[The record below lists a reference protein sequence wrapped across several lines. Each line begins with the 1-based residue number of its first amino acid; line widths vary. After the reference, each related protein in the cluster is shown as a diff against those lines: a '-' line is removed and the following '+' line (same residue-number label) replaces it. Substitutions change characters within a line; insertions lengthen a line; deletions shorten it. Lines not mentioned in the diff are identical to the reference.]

1 MELSGEAFALALAVV
16 FAGAAIRGFTGFGA
30 SLIWVSGLSLLMDPD
45 EAVPI
50 IFCLEVVASA
60 QLIRDCRAEVMWRP
74 VRWLVGGAFVGMPV
88 GVAAL
93 VAIDPEPM
101 KLVISVA
108 VLISAVVLATGWR
121 SKRELGFV
129 GTSTVGVG
137 AGVLNGLTS
146 AGGPPVIVFF
156 LGSPAGMAAGRASLI
171 AYFLFLDSLAI
182 VIVAVAGLLDG
193 TALLRFAAFTP
204 VMLLGAVLGARG
216 FGRADP
222 ERARFVGIG
231 VLVALALV
239 GIVGRF

>member
-1 MELSGEAFALALAVV
+1 MELSGEAFALALVV
-16 FAGAAIRGFTGFGA
+16 ILAGAAIRGFTGFGA
-30 SLIWVSGLSLLMDPD
+30 SLIWVSGLALLMDPD

-60 QLIRDCRAEVMWRP
+60 HLIRECRDEVMWQP
-74 VRWLVGGAFVGMPV
+74 VRWLVGGAVIGMPI

-93 VAIDPEPM
+93 LAIDPEPM
-101 KLVISVA
+101 KLVISIA
-108 VLISAVVLATGWR
+108 VLISAVVLASGWR
-121 SKRELGFV
+121 SKRELGAA
-129 GTSTVGVG
+129 GTSTLGVG

-171 AYFLFLDSLAI
+171 AYFLFLDALAI
-182 VIVAVAGLLDG
+182 VIVLAAGLLDG
-193 TALLRFAAFTP
+193 TALVRFAAFTP
-204 VMLLGAVLGARG
+204 VMLAGAAIGARG
-216 FGRADP
+216 FGKVDP